1 MRNSCAHI
9 AIVWFFVL
17 SFMTGNVFVFAH
29 TDSRLNPELEW
40 SDSSDDSPSEGSDS
54 LVKVGW
60 DEEKILDHSQVT
72 AVFDSI
78 ILVRHNWV
86 YADHFPLG
94 AVRDIL
100 DPPDRA

>member
-1 MRNSCAHI
+1 MRNSYTHI

-17 SFMTGNVFVFAH
+17 SFMTGNVFVFADI
-29 TDSRLNPELEW
+29 DSRLNTQLEW
-40 SDSSDDSPSEGSDS
+40 SDSPDDSSAEGGDS

-60 DEEKILDHSQVT
+60 DEEKIFDHPQ
-72 AVFDSI
+72 AAALYDSI
-78 ILVRHNWV
+78 IIVHHNWV

-94 AVRDIL
+94 EARDIL